1 MTDEANRG
9 DPPSR
14 NAGAGPAVGAPSP
27 SAGPSDEAPSAGA
40 SPEGPSP
47 EGPSPADPAP
57 AGARSNA
64 SPAPAGARAGTGV
77 DAPAAPPTDPA
88 PRSGPATP
96 PSGSATPT
104 PAAVL
109 SAGPAPGP
117 AESTAEGNDG
127 ADGAGEGHGDGH
139 HPAREGFL
147 VLALGSIGVV
157 YGDIGTSP
165 LYALREALHHAAQD
179 GLTRTEVLGVV
190 SLLLWALVLIVTGK
204 YVLFLLRVDNRG
216 EGGVLA
222 LFSLAMAAMG
232 RRSVP
237 VFILGIMGSALFFG
251 DAIITPAI
259 SVLSAVEGMRLVT
272 PALDPYVI
280 PITLVIL
287 FAVFIVQRHGTA
299 RIGIFF
305 GPITLIW
312 FLAMG
317 GAGLWQIA
325 GEPEILVA
333 LNPFYALEFL
343 QEHGLVAFLVLGAVF
358 LAVTGAEALYAD
370 LGHFGKTPIR
380 AAWIFVVLPALALNY
395 LGQGALVLNRP
406 EALSN
411 PFFLMVP
418 DWALV
423 PMVGLATIATVI
435 ACQAVISG
443 AFSMTRQAVQLG
455 LLPRFQIRHTSETQ
469 SGQIYIPA
477 MNWLLLA
484 GVIALTIGFG
494 SSAGL
499 ASAYGIAVTGT
510 MIVTT
515 ALAVMLATYGWG
527 RPLWLVLAIAL
538 PVAVIELAF
547 LTSNLLKIFDGGFVP
562 MLVALV
568 LMLLMWSWWRGTN
581 LVFDRMHRQMVPLD
595 SFVRSMARSSVHVVD
610 GVAIFF
616 TSDPTAVP
624 PALLHNLKH
633 NKVLHARN
641 IVCTV
646 VVSDLPRVPRDQRMT
661 VEELNERF
669 SRVILRYGFMETPNV
684 SRTLFRG
691 RKVGLKLEVMRT
703 SFFLGRR
710 RFVAGARIG
719 MPLLLDRAYILLNRF
734 SADPS
739 DFYNL
744 PRDRVVEIGER
755 MSV

>member
-1 MTDEANRG
+1 MQSPT
-9 DPPSR
+9 
-14 NAGAGPAVGAPSP
+14 AGAEPPPGG
-27 SAGPSDEAPSAGA
+27 GE
-40 SPEGPSP
+40 
-47 EGPSPADPAP
+47 ADPLL
-57 AGARSNA
+57 S
-64 SPAPAGARAGTGV
+64 
-77 DAPAAPPTDPA
+77 DA
-88 PRSGPATP
+88 
-96 PSGSATPT
+96 
-104 PAAVL
+104 
-109 SAGPAPGP
+109 
-117 AESTAEGNDG
+117 
-127 ADGAGEGHGDGH
+127 HGDGH
-139 HPAREGFL
+139 RRPGEGFL
-147 VLALGSIGVV
+147 VLALGSVGVV

-179 GLTRTEVLGVV
+179 GLTRVEVLGVV

-222 LFSLAMAAMG
+222 LFSLAMTAMG

-237 VFILGIMGSALFFG
+237 VFILGIMGAALFFG

-259 SVLSAVEGMRLVT
+259 SVLSAVEGMKLIT

-287 FAVFIVQRHGTA
+287 FGVFIVQRHGTA

-305 GPITLIW
+305 GPITLVW
-312 FLAMG
+312 FVAMG
-317 GAGLWQIA
+317 AAGVWQIL

-333 LNPFYALEFL
+333 LSPAYAVEFL
-343 QEHGLVAFLVLGAVF
+343 LEHGFVAFLVLGAVF

-380 AAWIFVVLPALALNY
+380 AAWVFVVLPALALNY

-418 DWALV
+418 DWALA
-423 PMVGLATIATVI
+423 PMVLLATVATVI

-455 LLPRFQIRHTSETQ
+455 LLPRFEIRHTSETQ

-494 SSAGL
+494 SSTGL

-515 ALAVMLATYGWG
+515 ALACMLAVKGWR
-527 RPLWLVLAIAL
+527 RPLWLVLTIAL
-538 PVAVIELAF
+538 PVTMIELAF
-547 LTSNLLKIFDGGFVP
+547 LTSNLLKILDGGYVP
-562 MLVALV
+562 VMVAV
-568 LMLLMWSWWRGTN
+568 GLMALMWSWWRGTG
-581 LVFDRMHRQMVPLD
+581 LVFDKMHRLMVPLD
-595 SFVRSMARSSVHVVD
+595 SFVRSMARSSVPVVD
-610 GVAIFF
+610 GVAVFL

-633 NKVLHARN
+633 NKVLHAKN
-641 IVCTV
+641 IICTV
-646 VVSDLPRVPRDQRMT
+646 VVSELPRVAPAQRMT
-661 VEELNERF
+661 VEELDERF
-669 SRVILRYGFMETPNV
+669 SRVVLNYGFMETPNV
-684 SRTLFRG
+684 ARSLFRG
-691 RKVGLKLEVMRT
+691 RKSALKLEVMRT

-719 MPLLLDRAYILLNRF
+719 MPLLLDRLYILLNRF

-739 DFYNL
+739 DYYNL